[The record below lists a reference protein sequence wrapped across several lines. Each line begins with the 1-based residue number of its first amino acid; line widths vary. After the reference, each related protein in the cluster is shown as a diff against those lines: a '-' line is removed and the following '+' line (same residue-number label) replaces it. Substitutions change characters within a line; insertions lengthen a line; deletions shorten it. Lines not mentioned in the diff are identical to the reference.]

1 MSPNFPANSHIRF
14 ARALLNFCTAEVVA
28 TKEKNQ
34 RRAPNEATRHVVG
47 WREEGEKKTG
57 TEKRCGEV
65 GNVRSRA
72 RLNIERASGAGE
84 RALEESKEAA
94 KQKF

>member
-28 TKEKNQ
+28 TKKKKSKTRSERGN
-34 RRAPNEATRHVVG
+34 ATRG
-47 WREEGEKKTG
+47 RLERNGEKKTG

-72 RLNIERASGAGE
+72 RLNIERTSGAGE

>member
-1 MSPNFPANSHIRF
+1 M
-14 ARALLNFCTAEVVA
+14 
-28 TKEKNQ
+28 
-34 RRAPNEATRHVVG
+34 VG